1 MDGAS
6 FCFLGHLKRA
16 MKSWIAKFQSELKTS
31 GASPH
36 TIRAY
41 VKDLELFADFASRKL
56 GRQTK
61 VEDLKVDLVRL
72 FLAERVKERQRS
84 TVARELTSIK
94 SFWRFLAKQGVEVE
108 DGILHLPT
116 PKVTQ
121 KLPKILSVD
130 EVLELLK
137 LPDTRNI
144 LGLRNK
150 AILELLY
157 SSGLRVSELV
167 GLNLRDIRWD
177 ISIVKVTG
185 KGGKERIVPIGGP
198 ALQALRTYVERRHEI
213 TPYPRDPEALFLNR
227 RGGRLTVRSVA
238 RMIDRYIVRQSLR
251 RGISPHSLR
260 HTFATHLLDAGAD
273 LRAIQEMMGHKS
285 LSTTQRYTRVSM
297 SRLMEIYDKVHPR
310 ARKTEDLSPLEEP
323 EEAK

>member
-1 MDGAS
+1 MD
-6 FCFLGHLKRA
+6 
-16 MKSWIAKFQSELKTS
+16 SWIAKFQLELETT
-31 GASPH
+31 GASAH

-41 VKDLELFADFASRKL
+41 VKDLKLFEDFASKRL
-56 GRQTK
+56 GRKAK
-61 VEDLKVDLVRL
+61 VEDLRAELVRL
-72 FLAERVKERQRS
+72 FLAERVRERQRS

-94 SFWRFLAKQGVEVE
+94 SFWRFLAREGVPVE
-108 DGILHLPT
+108 DNILHIPT
-116 PKVTQ
+116 PKVSQ
-121 KLPKILSVD
+121 KLPQILSIE
-130 EVLELLK
+130 EVLELLR
-137 LPDTRNI
+137 LPDTKNI

-167 GLNLRDIRWD
+167 GLNLTDIKWD
-177 ISIVKVTG
+177 LSVVRVRG

-198 ALQALRTYVERRHEI
+198 ALRALRSYVERRHEI
-213 TPYPRDPEALFLNR
+213 APCPADPEALFLNQ

-273 LRAIQEMMGHKS
+273 LRAIQEMLGHKS

-310 ARKTEDLSPLEEP
+310 AKKAVEEWSDQEP
-323 EEAK
+323 EEAR

>member
-1 MDGAS
+1 MN
-6 FCFLGHLKRA
+6 
-16 MKSWIAKFQSELKTS
+16 SWIAKFQLELETT
-31 GASPH
+31 GASAH
-36 TIRAY
+36 TIKAY
-41 VKDLELFADFASRKL
+41 VRDLKLFEEFASKRL
-56 GRQTK
+56 GRKAK
-61 VEDLKVDLVRL
+61 VEDLRAELVRL

-94 SFWRFLAKQGVEVE
+94 SFWRFLAREGVRVE
-108 DGILHLPT
+108 DGILHIPT
-116 PKVTQ
+116 PKVSQ
-121 KLPKILSVD
+121 KLPQILSIE
-130 EVLELLK
+130 EVLELLR

-167 GLNLRDIRWD
+167 GLNLTDIKWD
-177 ISIVKVTG
+177 LSVVRVRG

-198 ALQALRTYVERRHEI
+198 ALQTLRAYVERRHEI
-213 TPYPRDPEALFLNR
+213 APCPADPEALFLNQ

-251 RGISPHSLR
+251 KGISPHSLR

-273 LRAIQEMMGHKS
+273 LRAIQEMLGHQS

-310 ARKTEDLSPLEEP
+310 AKKAVEVWSHHEP
-323 EEAK
+323 EEAT

>member
-1 MDGAS
+1 MN
-6 FCFLGHLKRA
+6 
-16 MKSWIAKFQSELKTS
+16 SWIAKFQLELETT
-31 GASPH
+31 GASAH
-36 TIRAY
+36 TVRAY
-41 VKDLELFADFASRKL
+41 VKDLKLFEEFVSKRL
-56 GRQTK
+56 GRK
-61 VEDLKVDLVRL
+61 AEVDDLRVELVRL
-72 FLAERVKERQRS
+72 FLAERVGERQRS

-94 SFWRFLAKQGVEVE
+94 SFWRFLAREGVSVG
-108 DGILHLPT
+108 DGILHIPT
-116 PKVTQ
+116 PKVSQ
-121 KLPKILSVD
+121 KLPQILSIE
-130 EVLELLK
+130 EVLELLR
-137 LPDTRNI
+137 LPDTRNV

-167 GLNLRDIRWD
+167 GLNLTDIRWD
-177 ISIVKVTG
+177 LSVVRVRG

-198 ALQALRTYVERRHEI
+198 ALQALRAYVERRHEI
-213 TPYPRDPEALFLNR
+213 APCPTDPEALFLNH

-251 RGISPHSLR
+251 KGISPHSLR

-273 LRAIQEMMGHKS
+273 LRAIQEMLGHKS

-310 ARKTEDLSPLEEP
+310 AKKTGEE
-323 EEAK
+323 